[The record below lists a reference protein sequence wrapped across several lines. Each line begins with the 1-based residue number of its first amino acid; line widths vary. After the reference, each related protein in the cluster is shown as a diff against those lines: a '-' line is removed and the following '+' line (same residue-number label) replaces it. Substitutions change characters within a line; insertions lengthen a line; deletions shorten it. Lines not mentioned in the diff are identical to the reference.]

1 MSAPDTEARARHK
14 QEAAERAVELVSPGM
29 VVGLGTGSTAIF
41 AVRRIADL
49 LRGGRLRDIVGV
61 PTSRAVE
68 AEARRLGIPLALDG
82 ARDIDL
88 TIDGADEVDP
98 DLELVKGGGGAL
110 FHEKIV
116 AQASRREVI
125 VVDDA
130 KLSPRLGTRW
140 AVPVEVVPFV
150 WQSQARFLQSLGARI
165 TQRQG
170 ADGQPFVTD
179 EGNWILDCA
188 FGPIAVAAGAGR
200 APGRADRHRG
210 ARTLHRIGHRR
221 HRRRPGRHP
230 PPHAKGM
237 TMTDQERLDQL
248 CDQHHPHP
256 RHRRHP
262 EGALRASRHADG
274 RGPGGLHALA
284 ALPAVRSRPSHLA
297 EPRSLRAVFRPCLH
311 AALRAAPPHRGQ
323 GGQPEVRGP
332 RGGLRVPGR
341 HQELPPAREQVPG
354 PSGVSLDLGHRD
366 HDGAARAGGGDERGH
381 GHRRALDGA
390 STSTAPGSPCSTT
403 TSTRSAA
410 TAA

>member
-68 AEARRLGIPLALDG
+68 AEARRLVIPLALDG

-125 VVDDA
+125 VVDEV

-165 TQRQG
+165 TQRHG
-170 ADGQPFVTD
+170 ADGQPFTTD

-188 FGPIAVAAGAGR
+188 FGPIASPRELAAR
-200 APGRADRHRG
+200 LD
-210 ARTLHRIGHRR
+210 ARTGIVEHGLFIGLATDVIVAGPAGIR
-221 HRRRPGRHP
+221 H
-230 PPHAKGM
+230 
-237 TMTDQERLDQL
+237 L
-248 CDQHHPHP
+248 
-256 RHRRHP
+256 
-262 EGALRASRHADG
+262 
-274 RGPGGLHALA
+274 
-284 ALPAVRSRPSHLA
+284 
-297 EPRSLRAVFRPCLH
+297 
-311 AALRAAPPHRGQ
+311 
-323 GGQPEVRGP
+323 
-332 RGGLRVPGR
+332 
-341 HQELPPAREQVPG
+341 
-354 PSGVSLDLGHRD
+354 
-366 HDGAARAGGGDERGH
+366 
-381 GHRRALDGA
+381 
-390 STSTAPGSPCSTT
+390 
-403 TSTRSAA
+403 TRKA
-410 TAA
+410 